1 MTEPSR
7 YTADQPADNHVLHA
21 ARELRYR
28 MLADPHRPGYHFTI
42 PEDNG
47 HPGDPNGAFY
57 ANGRYHLMYL
67 YHHADLGF
75 VWGHVSSVDLLH
87 WRHHPYAI
95 GPGGGDV
102 GCFSGGAFV
111 DDDGRAI
118 LSYWGLWEERGICLA
133 FSEDEHYDT
142 WTKIA
147 ANPVIAST
155 GRGLTET
162 VDDSG
167 RPLVYGSSDPSQIWR
182 KDGRWYLL
190 TGNLQVLDKLGRGED
205 APPEQQGDRLYLF
218 VSDDLESW
226 DYLHPFYE
234 SRREWTDRSEDN
246 MCPSFLPLPS
256 SESGGEP
263 SGRHLLLFI
272 SHNKGC
278 QYYIGA
284 YDTSGDRFRPERHGR
299 MTWCDNAYFAPEAL
313 IDGQGRQIMWAW
325 IFDDRPEEVWR
336 PSGWNGMYGLP
347 RSLWLGDDGGLRMA
361 PVEELALLRQRHRS
375 RGSFT
380 VSAGGEVELEDFG
393 RELME
398 LEITMEAGS
407 AKRCGVR
414 VCCSEDGREQ
424 TTLLYDAEAG
434 ELQCDTTRSSLGFGR
449 KVVEAGPLRLPPGE
463 PLRLRVFVD
472 RSIVEVYANERQAL
486 ARAVYPTLGGRG
498 VRVFAEGG
506 EARVASA
513 NAWELMPSNPY

>member
-1 MTEPSR
+1 
-7 YTADQPADNHVLHA
+7 
-21 ARELRYR
+21 
-28 MLADPHRPGYHFTI
+28 
-42 PEDNG
+42 
-47 HPGDPNGAFY
+47 
-57 ANGRYHLMYL
+57 
-67 YHHADLGF
+67 
-75 VWGHVSSVDLLH
+75 
-87 WRHHPYAI
+87 
-95 GPGGGDV
+95 
-102 GCFSGGAFV
+102 
-111 DDDGRAI
+111 
-118 LSYWGLWEERGICLA
+118 
-133 FSEDEHYDT
+133 
-142 WTKIA
+142 
-147 ANPVIAST
+147 
-155 GRGLTET
+155 
-162 VDDSG
+162 
-167 RPLVYGSSDPSQIWR
+167 
-182 KDGRWYLL
+182 
-190 TGNLQVLDKLGRGED
+190 
-205 APPEQQGDRLYLF
+205 
-218 VSDDLESW
+218 
-226 DYLHPFYE
+226 
-234 SRREWTDRSEDN
+234 

-256 SESGGEP
+256 NESGGEA

-278 QYYIGA
+278 QYYIGT
-284 YDTSGDRFRPERHGR
+284 YDTSGDRFRPQRHGR

-380 VSAGGEVELEDFG
+380 VGDGQEIELEDFG

-449 KVVEAGPLRLPPGE
+449 KVVEAGPLELPAGE
-463 PLRLRVFVD
+463 PLRLRIFVD